1 MNDPFGDRRIKMPN
15 GRLMWPEDVASLE
28 FLGRLFKDARYVVG
42 MTQRQLERATDIDQ
56 TTISRLENG
65 RLTNMRLWKLGRI
78 ARVLRAGWR
87 VPSAYAPAASPT
99 HPAAPAGVLMHSR
112 SSGSEVDPEGSEL
125 DPEGSE
131 VDLEGS
137 EVVLES

>member
-78 ARVLRAGWR
+78 ALVLRAGWR

-99 HPAAPAGVLMHSR
+99 HPAAPAAPAGVLMHPR
-112 SSGSEVDPEGSEL
+112 SSGSEVEPEV
-125 DPEGSE
+125 SE

>member
-1 MNDPFGDRRIKMPN
+1 MNDPFGDRRVMMPN

-78 ARVLRAGWR
+78 ALVLRAGWR
-87 VPSAYAPAASPT
+87 VPSAYAPAAP
-99 HPAAPAGVLMHSR
+99 PALSADALMHPQ
-112 SSGSEVDPEGSEL
+112 SSGSEVDIESLEVDLEGLEVDPEGSEV
-125 DPEGSE
+125 EQGS
-131 VDLEGS
+131 
-137 EVVLES
+137 

>member
-15 GRLMWPEDVASLE
+15 GRLMWPEDVASLA

-42 MTQRQLERATDIDQ
+42 MTQRQLERATEIDQ

-78 ARVLRAGWR
+78 ALVLRAGWR
-87 VPSAYAPAASPT
+87 VPSAYAGSPLVV
-99 HPAAPAGVLMHSR
+99 PPSDSLMHPR
-112 SSGSEVDPEGSEL
+112 SSGSEFDL
-125 DPEGSE
+125 GSE
-131 VDLEGS
+131 VDRERS
-137 EVVLES
+137 EVDLGG

>member
-1 MNDPFGDRRIKMPN
+1 MNDPFGDRRIMMPN

-78 ARVLRAGWR
+78 AVVLRAGWR
-87 VPSAYAPAASPT
+87 VPSAYANPALPVL
-99 HPAAPAGVLMHSR
+99 PADPLMHPR
-112 SSGSEVDPEGSEL
+112 SSGSEVDLAESEL
-125 DPEGSE
+125 DVEEPDADLVGSDA
-131 VDLEGS
+131 DLEG
-137 EVVLES
+137 